1 MRRIKSFLIIIC
13 MLSIYAA
20 SFYGCG
26 KKEWS
31 DSHNNEAGLPEIVIG
46 SDNYPPYNYVD
57 TDGNATGIDVELA
70 TEAFKRMG
78 YKARFI
84 YIGPYMTSR
93 QVVAV
98 NMESDIYSLEDL
110 EGKTIAVQTTTRPEK
125 IFLSKTDERIPA
137 IRSLI
142 ALQKRE
148 LIYPF
153 LSKGYADA
161 LAAHETAIRQ
171 YMEDYNIKFRIL
183 DEPLETVGLGVAFD
197 KNDDRGIEKQLTEIL
212 NQMRNDGTEKKIISR
227 YIPDADKYL
236 EVDSYGK

>member
-84 YIGPYMTSR
+84 YI
-93 QVVAV
+93 
-98 NMESDIYSLEDL
+98 DW
-110 EGKTIAVQTTTRPEK
+110 
-125 IFLSKTDERIPA
+125 
-137 IRSLI
+137 
-142 ALQKRE
+142 
-148 LIYPF
+148 
-153 LSKGYADA
+153 
-161 LAAHETAIRQ
+161 
-171 YMEDYNIKFRIL
+171 
-183 DEPLETVGLGVAFD
+183 
-197 KNDDRGIEKQLTEIL
+197 
-212 NQMRNDGTEKKIISR
+212 
-227 YIPDADKYL
+227 
-236 EVDSYGK
+236 

>member
-1 MRRIKSFLIIIC
+1 MRKIKSFLIIIC
-13 MLSIYAA
+13 LLSIYAA

-26 KKEWS
+26 KKERS
-31 DSHNNEAGLPEIVIG
+31 DSPNNETELPEIVIG

-84 YIGPYMTSR
+84 YI
-93 QVVAV
+93 
-98 NMESDIYSLEDL
+98 DWEDKKNL
-110 EGKTIAVQTTTRPEK
+110 LADR
-125 IFLSKTDERIPA
+125 TDEHIPA
-137 IRSLI
+137 VWSLI

-161 LAAHETAIRQ
+161 LAAHETAICQ
-171 YMEDYNIKFRIL
+171 YMKDYNIEFRIL

-197 KNDDRGIEKQLTEIL
+197 KNDDRGIERQLTEVL

-227 YIPDADKYL
+227 YISDADKYL

>member
-84 YIGPYMTSR
+84 YIDWEDKKNLLADRTIDCAWGSFSMDGRDSLKCHNSTCTS
-93 QVVAV
+93 
-98 NMESDIYSLEDL
+98 SLCN
-110 EGKTIAVQTTTRPEK
+110 
-125 IFLSKTDERIPA
+125 LSLL
-137 IRSLI
+137 RSSNI
-142 ALQKRE
+142 HD
-148 LIYPF
+148 
-153 LSKGYADA
+153 YAT
-161 LAAHETAIRQ
+161 L
-171 YMEDYNIKFRIL
+171 
-183 DEPLETVGLGVAFD
+183 
-197 KNDDRGIEKQLTEIL
+197 
-212 NQMRNDGTEKKIISR
+212 
-227 YIPDADKYL
+227 
-236 EVDSYGK
+236 

>member
-84 YIGPYMTSR
+84 YI
-93 QVVAV
+93 
-98 NMESDIYSLEDL
+98 DWEDKKNL
-110 EGKTIAVQTTTRPEK
+110 LADRTIDCAWGN
-125 IFLSKTDERIPA
+125 FSMNG
-137 IRSLI
+137 
-142 ALQKRE
+142 RE
-148 LIYPF
+148 NEY
-153 LSKGYADA
+153 
-161 LAAHETAIRQ
+161 RW
-171 YMEDYNIKFRIL
+171 
-183 DEPLETVGLGVAFD
+183 
-197 KNDDRGIEKQLTEIL
+197 DRTLYDHPSGCCC
-212 NQMRNDGTEKKIISR
+212 G
-227 YIPDADKYL
+227 
-236 EVDSYGK
+236 YGKLYIFS